1 MVDVF
6 QTNLNEKNKYFMQ
19 TKLHQTLRGKNAV
32 FEYILIIQVFF
43 QSKKLQVWMS
53 LCILFFLAC
62 SYLNDKQN

>member
-43 QSKKLQVWMS
+43 QSKKLQV
-53 LCILFFLAC
+53 
-62 SYLNDKQN
+62 